1 MVTLKM
7 CAMSI
12 CNHILMEAMKK
23 NKDAV
28 DYNLHI
34 LTNREVEVKDQENVT
49 DFTNNERQRIGI
61 VVTDESR
68 AELVSHVSSIE
79 SYSSDQ

>member
-1 MVTLKM
+1 M
-7 CAMSI
+7 CAMTI

-34 LTNREVEVKDQENVT
+34 LTNREVEVKDQEMVT

-79 SYSSDQ
+79 SYSRDQ